1 MKPKFL
7 PALLPL
13 LFFFNG
19 CAENPPVKPPLATAK
34 PTPPKKQPAKDS
46 SAPGGQVNA
55 NKHAHGNP
63 TATYGIDNSPGN
75 FNDQPTSQALRVQP
89 ITPLNSV
96 KPPLIPPQTSQQ
108 TPFIPQTPVAGGTP
122 GALPPTASAI
132 IPAPVLSPVPE
143 ASAQPMMTP
152 IVLEDASL
160 PAGTSPAVVA
170 LLGESDRS
178 RKSGDLD
185 SAVVVMERA
194 LRIDARNPTLTY
206 KLAQLRLKQSK
217 PQQAEELA
225 RKAALL
231 AGNDQDLK
239 RKSWLLIAH
248 ARQLQQ
254 DISGAKEAKAKAQS
268 FYGH

>member
-1 MKPKFL
+1 
-7 PALLPL
+7 
-13 LFFFNG
+13 
-19 CAENPPVKPPLATAK
+19 
-34 PTPPKKQPAKDS
+34 
-46 SAPGGQVNA
+46 
-55 NKHAHGNP
+55 
-63 TATYGIDNSPGN
+63 
-75 FNDQPTSQALRVQP
+75 
-89 ITPLNSV
+89 
-96 KPPLIPPQTSQQ
+96 
-108 TPFIPQTPVAGGTP
+108 
-122 GALPPTASAI
+122 
-132 IPAPVLSPVPE
+132 
-143 ASAQPMMTP
+143 MTP

-160 PAGTSPAVVA
+160 PVGTSPAVVA
-170 LLGESDRS
+170 LLSESDRS

-239 RKSWLLIAH
+239 RKSWLLIAN
-248 ARQLQQ
+248 ARQMQQ

>member
-1 MKPKFL
+1 MNFKFL
-7 PALLPL
+7 LALLPL
-13 LFFFNG
+13 LVFFTG
-19 CAENPPVKPPLATAK
+19 CGENAPAKPPVATAK
-34 PTPPKKQPAKDS
+34 HVPPKKPPAKDNATP
-46 SAPGGQVNA
+46 SAPVNA
-55 NKHAHGNP
+55 NKHAPGTG
-63 TATYGIDNSPGN
+63 TATYGIDNTPGN
-75 FNDQPTSQALRVQP
+75 FNDQPMPQTLRVQP
-89 ITPLNSV
+89 L
-96 KPPLIPPQTSQQ
+96 PPLSSVQAPQSPAAGAAPAISQPPAAANIPSPAS
-108 TPFIPQTPVAGGTP
+108 IP
-122 GALPPTASAI
+122 S
-132 IPAPVLSPVPE
+132 PAPE
-143 ASAQPMMTP
+143 ASALPPQPAPQPTMTP

-231 AGNDQDLK
+231 AGNDQELK

-248 ARQLQQ
+248 ARQMQQ

>member
-1 MKPKFL
+1 MNFKLFA
-7 PALLPL
+7 ALLPL
-13 LFFFNG
+13 CFFLNG
-19 CAENPPVKPPLATAK
+19 CADNAPVKRPVASAK
-34 PTPPKKQPAKDS
+34 PVPPKKIQPAKDNA
-46 SAPGGQVNA
+46 APGAEGNTH
-55 NKHAHGNP
+55 KHAPGSA
-63 TATYGIDNSPGN
+63 TATYGIDNTPGN
-75 FNDQPTSQALRVQP
+75 FNDQPMPQPLRVQP
-89 ITPLNSV
+89 LTPPGSV
-96 KPPLIPPQTSQQ
+96 QPPAAGVTPPAA
-108 TPFIPQTPVAGGTP
+108 AG
-122 GALPPTASAI
+122 
-132 IPAPVLSPVPE
+132 IPAPVISPTPATTPAPATVPSPAPE
-143 ASAQPMMTP
+143 ASATPPQPAPHPTMTP
-152 IVLEDASL
+152 IALEDAAL

-170 LLGESDRS
+170 LLGESERS

-206 KLAQLRLKQSK
+206 KLAQLRLKQAK

-254 DISGAKEAKAKAQS
+254 DINGAKEAKAKAQS

>member
-1 MKPKFL
+1 MNFKFL

-13 LFFFNG
+13 MFFFNG
-19 CAENPPVKPPLATAK
+19 CGDNAPVKPPVASAK
-34 PTPPKKQPAKDS
+34 PVPPKKQQAKDNT
-46 SAPGGQVNA
+46 AGGQINA
-55 NKHAHGNP
+55 HKNTQGNAI
-63 TATYGIDNSPGN
+63 ATYGIDNSPGN
-75 FNDQPTSQALRVQP
+75 FNDQPTSQALHVQP
-89 ITPLNSV
+89 MTPQTSV
-96 KPPLIPPQTSQQ
+96 KPPAVPQTSAAVAA
-108 TPFIPQTPVAGGTP
+108 PSVPQ
-122 GALPPTASAI
+122 PPLASSS
-132 IPAPVLSPVPE
+132 IPAPATILNPTPE
-143 ASAQPMMTP
+143 ASAASPQPAPQPTMTP

-160 PAGTSPAVVA
+160 PVGTSPAVVA
-170 LLGESDRS
+170 LLSESDRS

-239 RKSWLLIAH
+239 RKSWLLIAN
-248 ARQLQQ
+248 ARQMQQ

>member
-1 MKPKFL
+1 MP
-7 PALLPL
+7 PA
-13 LFFFNG
+13 
-19 CAENPPVKPPLATAK
+19 
-34 PTPPKKQPAKDS
+34 
-46 SAPGGQVNA
+46 QVNA
-55 NKHAHGNP
+55 NKNAPGTG
-63 TATYGIDNSPGN
+63 TATYGIDNTPGN
-75 FNDQPTSQALRVQP
+75 FNDQALPQALRVQP
-89 ITPLNSV
+89 LTPPSSV
-96 KPPLIPPQTSQQ
+96 Q
-108 TPFIPQTPVAGGTP
+108 A
-122 GALPPTASAI
+122 PPTPQVPSAGAVPGI
-132 IPAPVLSPVPE
+132 SPPPSTANVPAPATIPSPAPE
-143 ASAQPMMTP
+143 ASGLPQPPAPQPTMTP

-170 LLGESDRS
+170 LLSESDRS

-231 AGNDQDLK
+231 AGNDQELK

-254 DISGAKEAKAKAQS
+254 DINGAKEAKAKAQS